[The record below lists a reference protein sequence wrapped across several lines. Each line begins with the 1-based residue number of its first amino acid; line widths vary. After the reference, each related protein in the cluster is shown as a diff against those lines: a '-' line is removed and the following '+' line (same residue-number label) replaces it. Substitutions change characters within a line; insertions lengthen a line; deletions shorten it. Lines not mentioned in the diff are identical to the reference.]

1 MISFFVIVIY
11 KIYNFS
17 VTCARIAL
25 LAAFTKI
32 RICMNKIYKIK
43 GFTPFVI
50 VTFINAF
57 IDLGHKVLM
66 LNIIN
71 KSFSQEEQLFYNF
84 IINSLII
91 LPFILLF
98 SPSGFLSDRFSKN
111 KILKICAFVNLIL
124 LVMFMIFYF
133 TGFFWG
139 AFYMT
144 LLMGVQA
151 TIYAPAKFGYIKEL
165 VGKENLTWGNGV
177 VQATAIIS
185 MLSSM
190 IIFRALF
197 DRLYTNGLIDSSLV
211 IKEMF
216 FLSLLLF
223 AFGLL
228 EFLLSFRLPT
238 IKQDLKFAFDKNK
251 YLKGVLLRENLASI
265 KKHKMIYLSVIFI
278 SVFWAISQLIINI
291 FPVYAK
297 NTLQILDTSMINM
310 LPAFSGLGII
320 IGSIV
325 AGRYSKNYI
334 ETGLIPLGA
343 CIMSI
348 TLLLFTSFTS
358 IFGLGILFFLFGLGG
373 ALYVVPLNALMQFYS
388 NDRELGRIIA
398 GNNFIQNIGI
408 FTALIISTLFI
419 TQNLPVE
426 WLFHVGALLG
436 LIATIYMVKLLP
448 FSLVRIL
455 VSIAILQRYR
465 LIVEGFNN
473 IPQKGGVLLLGNHIS
488 FIDWAIVQMAV
499 PKKVYFVMERSI
511 YSRWYIKFFLDFFG
525 VIPVSDLGS
534 CDSVVQIQKRLSN
547 GDIVCLFPE
556 GVISRHGHLNEFKSG
571 FEKIAQEVDESRAVV
586 LPFYIRGMWGSIFS
600 RSNEQFRE
608 RKKSFTKRNVSIAFG
623 DPMPLHTQKDKIKAK
638 VFEMSFKAWEHQCKN
653 SPTIPAAFIE
663 SCKRGGSDIAIIDT
677 QTGSMSYRKLLTLC
691 IMLSQDMKE
700 MKYKPLPKK
709 TNPCS
714 LPSDCIGIMLPASLA
729 SVLCNFSSL
738 MAGKIVVN
746 LNFTA
751 GATAIKSAIESS
763 NISHIYTSK
772 KFLEKLKDKG
782 VQIDFG
788 DTTLHFMEDI
798 VAQIRKQKT
807 AFILNIAF
815 VTFTPTWLLKLLF
828 AKESKIESVC
838 AILFSSGSEGIPK
851 GVMLSHLNIMSNI
864 AQIADVIHA
873 RNDETMLSSLP
884 PFHAFGLTVTT
895 LMPLIENMLVISHAD
910 PTDSL
915 GIAKAIAQNNVTIM
929 CATSTLLGIYARN
942 PKIDR
947 VMFDSIRLTVA
958 GAEKL
963 KKEVRE
969 SYTMKFNKPIYEGY
983 GATETTPVASV
994 NLPDEFDATFWQI
1007 HRANKEG
1014 SVGMPLPG
1022 TAVRIVDYD
1031 TLEEL
1036 PVGEHGLILIGG
1048 HQIMVGYLNNETKTN
1063 EVIVDLHG
1071 IRWYKSGDKGY
1082 LDSDGFLH
1090 ITDRYSR
1097 FVKIGGEMISLSSV
1111 EEEIAKVFKLK
1122 DISNEV
1128 KFCAVGLE
1136 DNKKGE
1142 KIVLLIESPEEH
1154 CVAAIDSIK
1163 KSDIIALKKPSEYF
1177 VVDKIPILGSGKV
1190 DLKSTKELAKEIE
1203 AKKSQTL

>member
-66 LNIIN
+66 LNIID
-71 KSFSQEEQLFYNF
+71 KSCSQEEQLFYNF

-197 DRLYTNGLIDSSLV
+197 DRLYTNGLIDSSLI

-534 CDSVVQIQKRLSN
+534 CDSVVQIQKRLIN

-1048 HQIMVGYLNNETKTN
+1048 HQIMVGYLNNEAKTN

>member
-1 MISFFVIVIY
+1 
-11 KIYNFS
+11 
-17 VTCARIAL
+17 
-25 LAAFTKI
+25 
-32 RICMNKIYKIK
+32 MNKIYKIK
-43 GFTPFVI
+43 GFTPFII
-50 VTFINAF
+50 VAFINAF

-66 LNIIN
+66 LSIIY
-71 KSFSQEEQLFYNF
+71 KSFSEGEHLFYNS
-84 IINSLII
+84 IANALVI
-91 LPFILLF
+91 LPFVLLF
-98 SPSGFLSDRFSKN
+98 SPAGFLSDRFSKN
-111 KILKICAFVNLIL
+111 KILKIGAFVNIIL
-124 LVMFMIFYF
+124 LFILMFFYSI
-133 TGFFWG
+133 GFFWG

-144 LLMGVQA
+144 LLMGMQA
-151 TIYAPAKFGYIKEL
+151 AIYSPAKYGYIKEL
-165 VGKENLTWGNGV
+165 VGKENLTWGNGII
-177 VQATAIIS
+177 QATAIIA
-185 MLSSM
+185 MLGGM
-190 IIFRALF
+190 IFFSALF
-197 DRLYTNGLIDSSLV
+197 ERFYTDGLTDPSLI
-211 IKEMF
+211 IKDMVFLAILLCF
-216 FLSLLLF
+216 F
-223 AFGLL
+223 ACL

-238 IKQDLKFAFDKNK
+238 IRQDSNISFNKDK
-251 YLKGVLLRENLASI
+251 YLKGELLKENLAVM
-265 KKHKMIYLSVIFI
+265 KKHRMIYLSVLFI
-278 SVFWAISQLIINI
+278 AVFWTISQLLVNI

-297 NTLQILDTSMINM
+297 NVLHIMDTDIVNM
-310 LPAFSGLGII
+310 LIAYTGLGII
-320 IGSIV
+320 VGSII

-348 TLLLFTSFTS
+348 ALLLFGVFNSLFS
-358 IFGLGILFFLFGLGG
+358 ISILFFLFGLGG

-388 NDRELGRIIA
+388 NDKELGTILA
-398 GNNFIQNIGI
+398 GNNFVQNIGMLL
-408 FTALIISTLFI
+408 ALFVATLFGM
-419 TQNLPVE
+419 QNMPVE
-426 WLFHVGALLG
+426 WLFYVSALLG
-436 LIATIYMVKLLP
+436 IVATLYMIKLLP

-455 VSIAILQRYR
+455 VSMAILQRYR
-465 LIVEGFNN
+465 LVVEGFNN

-525 VIPVSDLGS
+525 VIPVSSLGS
-534 CDSVVQIQKRLSN
+534 RGAIEQIQKRLSN

-571 FEKIAQEVDESRAVV
+571 FEKIAQGVDENLAVV

-608 RKKSFTKRNVSIAFG
+608 RKKSFTKRSVSIAFG
-623 DPMPLHTQKDKIKAK
+623 MPLPLHTQKEKIKAK
-638 VFEMSFKAWEHQCKN
+638 VFEMSFKAWEHQCQN

-691 IMLSQDMKE
+691 VMLSQDMKE
-700 MKYKPLPKK
+700 LSYKPLPKK
-709 TNPCS
+709 TNSCS
-714 LPSDCIGIMLPASLA
+714 LPNDCIGIMLPASLA
-729 SVLCNFSSL
+729 SVLCNFSSM

-751 GATAIKSAIESS
+751 GPNAIQSAIDSA

-772 KFLEKLKDKG
+772 KFLERLKDKG
-782 VQIDFG
+782 IEIDFSG
-788 DTTLHFMEDI
+788 VTLHFMEDI
-798 VAQIRKQKT
+798 VAQIRKQKA
-807 AFILNIAF
+807 AFILNISFITLA
-815 VTFTPTWLLKLLF
+815 PTWLLKLLF
-828 AKESKIESVC
+828 AKESKIDSVC
-838 AILFSSGSEGIPK
+838 AILFSSGSEGVPK

-910 PTDSL
+910 PTDAL
-915 GIAKAIAQNNVTIM
+915 GIARAIAQNNVTIM

-969 SYTMKFNKPIYEGY
+969 AYTMKFNKPIYEGY

-994 NLPDEFDATFWQI
+994 NLPDEFDVTFWQI

-1022 TAVRIVDYD
+1022 TAIRIVDYD

-1036 PVGEHGLILIGG
+1036 PLGEHGLILIGG
-1048 HQIMVGYLNNETKTN
+1048 HQIMVGYLNDEEKTN
-1063 EVIVDLHG
+1063 EVIIDLHG

-1082 LDSDGFLH
+1082 LDSDSFLH

-1097 FVKIGGEMISLSSV
+1097 FAKIGGEMISLSSV

-1122 DISNEV
+1122 EISSEV
-1128 KFCAVGLE
+1128 KFCAVALE
-1136 DNKKGE
+1136 DSKKGE
-1142 KIVLLIESPEEH
+1142 KVVLLIESPQEH
-1154 CVAAIDSIK
+1154 CAIAIDSIK
-1163 KSDIIALKKPSEYF
+1163 KSDIIPLKKPSEYF
-1177 VVDKIPILGSGKV
+1177 IVDKIPILGSGKV
-1190 DLKSTKELAKEIE
+1190 DLKSTKDLAREIE
-1203 AKKSQTL
+1203 GKK

>member
-197 DRLYTNGLIDSSLV
+197 DRLYTNGLIDSSLI

-571 FEKIAQEVDESRAVV
+571 FEKIAQEVDENRAVV

-714 LPSDCIGIMLPASLA
+714 LPNDCIGIMLPASLA

-1048 HQIMVGYLNNETKTN
+1048 HQIMVGYLNNEAKTN

-1177 VVDKIPILGSGKV
+1177 VVDKVPILGSGKV

>member
-1 MISFFVIVIY
+1 
-11 KIYNFS
+11 
-17 VTCARIAL
+17 
-25 LAAFTKI
+25 
-32 RICMNKIYKIK
+32 MNKIYKIK
-43 GFTPFVI
+43 GFTPFII
-50 VTFINAF
+50 VAFINAF

-66 LNIIN
+66 LSIIY
-71 KSFSQEEQLFYNF
+71 KSFSEGEHLFYNS
-84 IINSLII
+84 IANALVI
-91 LPFILLF
+91 LPFVLLF
-98 SPSGFLSDRFSKN
+98 SPAGFLSDKFSKN
-111 KILKICAFVNLIL
+111 KILKIGAFVNIIL
-124 LVMFMIFYF
+124 LCILMFFYSI
-133 TGFFWG
+133 GFFWG

-144 LLMGVQA
+144 LLMGMQA
-151 TIYAPAKFGYIKEL
+151 AIYSPAKYGYIKEL
-165 VGKENLTWGNGV
+165 VGKENLTWGNGII
-177 VQATAIIS
+177 QATAIVA
-185 MLSSM
+185 MLGGM
-190 IIFRALF
+190 IFFSALF
-197 DRLYTNGLIDSSLV
+197 ERFYTDGLTDPSLI
-211 IKEMF
+211 IKDMVFLAILLCF
-216 FLSLLLF
+216 F
-223 AFGLL
+223 ACL

-238 IKQDLKFAFDKNK
+238 IRQDSNISFNKDK
-251 YLKGVLLRENLASI
+251 YLKGELLKANLAVM
-265 KKHKMIYLSVIFI
+265 KKHRMIYLSVLFI
-278 SVFWAISQLIINI
+278 AVFWTISQLLVNI

-297 NTLQILDTSMINM
+297 NVLRIMDTDIVNM
-310 LPAFSGLGII
+310 LIACTGLGII
-320 IGSIV
+320 VGSII

-348 TLLLFTSFTS
+348 ALLLFGVFNSLFS
-358 IFGLGILFFLFGLGG
+358 ISLLFFLFGLGG

-388 NDRELGRIIA
+388 NDKELGTILA
-398 GNNFIQNIGI
+398 GNNFVQNIGMLL
-408 FTALIISTLFI
+408 ALFIATLFGI
-419 TQNLPVE
+419 QNLPVE
-426 WLFHVGALLG
+426 WLFYVSALLG
-436 LIATIYMVKLLP
+436 IVATLYMIKLLP

-455 VSIAILQRYR
+455 VSMAILQRYR
-465 LIVEGFNN
+465 LVVEGFNN

-525 VIPVSDLGS
+525 VIPVSSLGS
-534 CDSVVQIQKRLSN
+534 RGAIEQIQKRLSN

-571 FEKIAQEVDESRAVV
+571 FEKIAQGVDESLAVV

-608 RKKSFTKRNVSIAFG
+608 RKKSFTKRSVSIAFG
-623 DPMPLHTQKDKIKAK
+623 MPLPLHTQKEKIKAK
-638 VFEMSFKAWEHQCKN
+638 VFEMSFKAWEHQCQN

-663 SCKRGGSDIAIIDT
+663 SCKRGGGDIAIIDT

-691 IMLSQDMKE
+691 VMLSQDMKE
-700 MKYKPLPKK
+700 LSYKPLPKK
-709 TNPCS
+709 TNSCS
-714 LPSDCIGIMLPASLA
+714 LPNDCIGVMLPASLA
-729 SVLCNFSSL
+729 SVLCNFSSM

-751 GATAIKSAIESS
+751 GPKAIKSAIDSA

-782 VQIDFG
+782 IEIDFSG
-788 DTTLHFMEDI
+788 VTLHFMEDI
-798 VAQIRKQKT
+798 VAQIRKQKV
-807 AFILNIAF
+807 AFILNISFITLA
-815 VTFTPTWLLKLLF
+815 PTWLLKLLF

-838 AILFSSGSEGIPK
+838 AILFSSGSEGVPK

-910 PTDSL
+910 PTDAL
-915 GIAKAIAQNNVTIM
+915 GIARAIAQNNVTIM

-969 SYTMKFNKPIYEGY
+969 AYTMKFNKPIYEGY

-994 NLPDEFDATFWQI
+994 NLPDEFDVTFWQI

-1022 TAVRIVDYD
+1022 TAIRIVDYD

-1036 PVGEHGLILIGG
+1036 PLGEHGLILIGG
-1048 HQIMVGYLNNETKTN
+1048 HQIMVGYLNDEEKTN
-1063 EVIVDLHG
+1063 EVIIDLHG

-1097 FVKIGGEMISLSSV
+1097 FAKIGGEMISLSSV
-1111 EEEIAKVFKLK
+1111 EEEIAKVFKHK
-1122 DISNEV
+1122 EISNEV
-1128 KFCAVGLE
+1128 KFCAVALE
-1136 DNKKGE
+1136 DSKKGE
-1142 KIVLLIESPEEH
+1142 KVVLLIESPQEH
-1154 CVAAIDSIK
+1154 CAIAIESIK
-1163 KSDIIALKKPSEYF
+1163 KSDIIPLKKPSEYF
-1177 VVDKIPILGSGKV
+1177 IVDKIPILGSGKV
-1190 DLKSTKELAKEIE
+1190 DLKSTKELAREIE
-1203 AKKSQTL
+1203 GKKFMG

>member
-1 MISFFVIVIY
+1 
-11 KIYNFS
+11 
-17 VTCARIAL
+17 
-25 LAAFTKI
+25 
-32 RICMNKIYKIK
+32 MNKIYKIK
-43 GFTPFVI
+43 GFTPFII

-66 LNIIN
+66 LSIIY
-71 KSFSQEEQLFYNF
+71 KSFSEGEQLIYNS
-84 IINSLII
+84 IVNVLVI
-91 LPFILLF
+91 LPFVLLF

-111 KILKICAFVNLIL
+111 KILKIGAFVNIVL
-124 LVMFMIFYF
+124 LVILTLFYF
-133 TGFFWG
+133 VGFFWG
-139 AFYMT
+139 AFYIT
-144 LLMGVQA
+144 FFMGMQA
-151 TIYAPAKFGYIKEL
+151 AIYSPAKYGYIKEL
-165 VGKENLTWGNGV
+165 VGKENLTWGNGI
-177 VQATAIIS
+177 VQATAIIA
-185 MLSSM
+185 MLSGM
-190 IIFRALF
+190 IVFAALF
-197 DRLYTNGLIDSSLV
+197 ERLYTNGLTDPNLI
-211 IKEMF
+211 IKEMV
-216 FLSLLLF
+216 FLAILLCV
-223 AFGLL
+223 FGCL

-238 IKQDLKFAFDKNK
+238 IKQDLKITFNKDK
-251 YLKGVLLRENLASI
+251 YLKGVLLKENLATI
-265 KKHKMIYLSVIFI
+265 KKHKIIYLSVLFI
-278 SVFWAISQLIINI
+278 AVFWTISQLIANI

-297 NTLQILDTSMINM
+297 NTLQILDTSIVNI
-310 LPAFSGLGII
+310 LLSCTGIGII
-320 IGSIV
+320 VGSII

-343 CIMSI
+343 CIMTA
-348 TLLLFTSFTS
+348 TLLFFTSFS
-358 IFGLGILFFLFGLGG
+358 SLFGLGVLFFLFGLGG
-373 ALYVVPLNALMQFYS
+373 ALYIVPLNALMQFYS
-388 NDRELGRIIA
+388 NDKELGVILA
-398 GNNFIQNIGI
+398 GNNFVQNLGMLS
-408 FTALIISTLFI
+408 ALITATLFGL
-419 TQNLPVE
+419 QNLSVE
-426 WLFHVGALLG
+426 WLFYLSALLG
-436 LIATIYMVKLLP
+436 LVATIYMIKLMP

-455 VSIAILQRYR
+455 VSMAILQRYR
-465 LIVEGFNN
+465 LVVEGFNN

-488 FIDWAIVQMAV
+488 FIDWAIVQMAL

-525 VIPVSDLGS
+525 VIPVSSLGS
-534 CDSVVQIQKRLSN
+534 RGAIEQIQNRLSN

-571 FEKIAQEVDESRAVV
+571 FEKIAQGVDENKAVV

-623 DPMPLHTQKDKIKAK
+623 MPLPLHTQKDKIKSK

-653 SPTIPAAFIE
+653 SPTLPSAFIE

-700 MKYKPLPKK
+700 MKYKSLPKK

-714 LPSDCIGIMLPASLA
+714 LPNDCIGIMLPASLA

-751 GATAIKSAIESS
+751 GETAIKSAIESS

-788 DTTLHFMEDI
+788 DITLHFMEDI
-798 VAQIRKQKT
+798 VARIKKQKIV
-807 AFILNIAF
+807 FILNIIF
-815 VTFTPTWLLKLLF
+815 VTFAPTWLLKLLF

-838 AILFSSGSEGIPK
+838 AILFSSGSEGAPK

-873 RNDETMLSSLP
+873 KNDETMLSSLP

-895 LMPLIENMLVISHAD
+895 LMPIIENMLVVSHAD
-910 PTDSL
+910 PTDAL
-915 GIAKAIAQNNVTIM
+915 GIARAIAQNNVTIM

-942 PKIDR
+942 SKIDR

-969 SYTMKFNKPIYEGY
+969 AYTMKFNKPIYEGY

-1022 TAVRIVDYD
+1022 TAVRIVNYD

-1048 HQIMVGYLNNETKTN
+1048 HQIMVGYLNNEDKTK

-1082 LDSDGFLH
+1082 VDSDGFLH

-1097 FVKIGGEMISLSSV
+1097 FVKIGGEMISLSSI
-1111 EEEIAKVFKLK
+1111 EEEIAKIFKLK
-1122 DISNEV
+1122 DISSDV

-1136 DNKKGE
+1136 DSKKGE
-1142 KIVLLIESPEEH
+1142 KIVLLIESPTEH
-1154 CVAAIDSIK
+1154 CEKAIDSIK
-1163 KSDIIALKKPSEYF
+1163 KSDIIPLKKPSNYF
-1177 VVDKIPILGSGKV
+1177 IVDKIPILGSGKV

-1203 AKKSQTL
+1203 AKNINL

>member
-1 MISFFVIVIY
+1 
-11 KIYNFS
+11 
-17 VTCARIAL
+17 
-25 LAAFTKI
+25 
-32 RICMNKIYKIK
+32 
-43 GFTPFVI
+43 
-50 VTFINAF
+50 
-57 IDLGHKVLM
+57 
-66 LNIIN
+66 
-71 KSFSQEEQLFYNF
+71 
-84 IINSLII
+84 
-91 LPFILLF
+91 
-98 SPSGFLSDRFSKN
+98 
-111 KILKICAFVNLIL
+111 
-124 LVMFMIFYF
+124 
-133 TGFFWG
+133 
-139 AFYMT
+139 MT
-144 LLMGVQA
+144 LLMGMQA
-151 TIYAPAKFGYIKEL
+151 AIYSPAKYGYIKEL
-165 VGKENLTWGNGV
+165 VGKENLTWGNGII
-177 VQATAIIS
+177 QATAIIA
-185 MLSSM
+185 MLGGM
-190 IIFRALF
+190 IFFSALF
-197 DRLYTNGLIDSSLV
+197 ERFYTDGLTDPSLI
-211 IKEMF
+211 IKDMVFLAILLCF
-216 FLSLLLF
+216 F
-223 AFGLL
+223 ACL

-238 IKQDLKFAFDKNK
+238 IRQDSNISFNKDK
-251 YLKGVLLRENLASI
+251 YLKGELLKENLAVM
-265 KKHKMIYLSVIFI
+265 KKHRMIYLSVLFI
-278 SVFWAISQLIINI
+278 AVFWAISQLLVNI

-297 NTLQILDTSMINM
+297 NVLHIMDTDIVNM
-310 LPAFSGLGII
+310 LIAYTGLGII
-320 IGSIV
+320 VGSII

-348 TLLLFTSFTS
+348 ALLLFGVFNSLFS
-358 IFGLGILFFLFGLGG
+358 ISILFFLFGLGG

-388 NDRELGRIIA
+388 NDKELGTILA
-398 GNNFIQNIGI
+398 GNNFVQNIGMLL
-408 FTALIISTLFI
+408 ALFVATLFGM
-419 TQNLPVE
+419 QNMPVE
-426 WLFHVGALLG
+426 WLFYVSALLG
-436 LIATIYMVKLLP
+436 IVATLYMIKLLP

-455 VSIAILQRYR
+455 VSMAILQRYR
-465 LIVEGFNN
+465 LVVEGFNN

-525 VIPVSDLGS
+525 VIPVSSLGS
-534 CDSVVQIQKRLSN
+534 RGAIEQIQKRLSN

-571 FEKIAQEVDESRAVV
+571 FEKIAQGVDENLAVV

-608 RKKSFTKRNVSIAFG
+608 RKKSFTKRSVSIAFG
-623 DPMPLHTQKDKIKAK
+623 MPLPLHTQKEKIKAK
-638 VFEMSFKAWEHQCKN
+638 VFEMSFKAWEHQCQN

-691 IMLSQDMKE
+691 VMLSQDMKE
-700 MKYKPLPKK
+700 LSYKPLPKK
-709 TNPCS
+709 TNSCS
-714 LPSDCIGIMLPASLA
+714 LPNDCIGIMLPASLA
-729 SVLCNFSSL
+729 SVLCNFSSM

-751 GATAIKSAIESS
+751 GPNAIQSAIDSA
-763 NISHIYTSK
+763 NILHIYTSK
-772 KFLEKLKDKG
+772 KFLERLKDKG
-782 VQIDFG
+782 IEIDFSG
-788 DTTLHFMEDI
+788 VTLHFMEDI
-798 VAQIRKQKT
+798 VAQIRKQKA
-807 AFILNIAF
+807 AFILNISFITLA
-815 VTFTPTWLLKLLF
+815 PTWLLKLLF
-828 AKESKIESVC
+828 AKESKIDSVC
-838 AILFSSGSEGIPK
+838 AILFSSGSEGVPK

-910 PTDSL
+910 PTDAL
-915 GIAKAIAQNNVTIM
+915 GIARAIAQNNVTIM

-969 SYTMKFNKPIYEGY
+969 AYTMKFNKPIYEGY

-994 NLPDEFDATFWQI
+994 NLPDEFDVTFWQI

-1022 TAVRIVDYD
+1022 TAIRIVDYD

-1036 PVGEHGLILIGG
+1036 PLGEHGLILIGG
-1048 HQIMVGYLNNETKTN
+1048 HQIMVGYLNDEEKTN
-1063 EVIVDLHG
+1063 EVIIDLHG

-1097 FVKIGGEMISLSSV
+1097 FAKIGGEMISLSSV

-1122 DISNEV
+1122 EISSEV
-1128 KFCAVGLE
+1128 KFCAVALE
-1136 DNKKGE
+1136 DSKKGE
-1142 KIVLLIESPEEH
+1142 KVVLLIESPQEY
-1154 CVAAIDSIK
+1154 CAIAIDSIK
-1163 KSDIIALKKPSEYF
+1163 KSDIIPLKKPSEYF
-1177 VVDKIPILGSGKV
+1177 IVDKIPILGSGKV
-1190 DLKSTKELAKEIE
+1190 DLKSTKDLAREIE
-1203 AKKSQTL
+1203 GKKFMG

>member
-1 MISFFVIVIY
+1 
-11 KIYNFS
+11 
-17 VTCARIAL
+17 
-25 LAAFTKI
+25 
-32 RICMNKIYKIK
+32 MNKIYKIK
-43 GFTPFVI
+43 GFTPFII
-50 VTFINAF
+50 VAFINAF

-66 LNIIN
+66 LSIIY
-71 KSFSQEEQLFYNF
+71 KSFSEGEHLFYNS
-84 IINSLII
+84 IANALVI
-91 LPFILLF
+91 LPFVLLF
-98 SPSGFLSDRFSKN
+98 SPAGFLSDRFSKN
-111 KILKICAFVNLIL
+111 KILKIGAFVNIIL
-124 LVMFMIFYF
+124 LFILMFFYSI
-133 TGFFWG
+133 GFFWG

-144 LLMGVQA
+144 LLMGMQA
-151 TIYAPAKFGYIKEL
+151 AIYSPAKYGYIKEL
-165 VGKENLTWGNGV
+165 VGKENLTWGNGII
-177 VQATAIIS
+177 QATAIIA
-185 MLSSM
+185 MLGGM
-190 IIFRALF
+190 IFFSALF
-197 DRLYTNGLIDSSLV
+197 ERFYTDGLTDPSLI
-211 IKEMF
+211 IKDMVFLAILLCF
-216 FLSLLLF
+216 F
-223 AFGLL
+223 ACL

-238 IKQDLKFAFDKNK
+238 IRQDSNISFNKDK
-251 YLKGVLLRENLASI
+251 YLKGELLKENLAVM
-265 KKHKMIYLSVIFI
+265 KKHRMIYLSVLFI
-278 SVFWAISQLIINI
+278 AVFWTISQLLVNI

-297 NTLQILDTSMINM
+297 NVLHIMDTDIVNM
-310 LPAFSGLGII
+310 LIAYTGLGII
-320 IGSIV
+320 VGSII

-348 TLLLFTSFTS
+348 ALLLFGVFNSLFS
-358 IFGLGILFFLFGLGG
+358 ISILFFLFGLGG

-388 NDRELGRIIA
+388 NDKELGTILA
-398 GNNFIQNIGI
+398 GNNFVQNIGMLL
-408 FTALIISTLFI
+408 ALFVATLFGM
-419 TQNLPVE
+419 QNMPVE
-426 WLFHVGALLG
+426 WLFYVSALLG
-436 LIATIYMVKLLP
+436 IVATLYMIKLLP

-455 VSIAILQRYR
+455 VSMAILQRYR
-465 LIVEGFNN
+465 LVVEGFNN

-525 VIPVSDLGS
+525 VIPVSSLGS
-534 CDSVVQIQKRLSN
+534 RGAIEQIQKRLSN

-571 FEKIAQEVDESRAVV
+571 FEKIAQGVDENLAVV

-608 RKKSFTKRNVSIAFG
+608 RKKSFTKRSVSIAFG
-623 DPMPLHTQKDKIKAK
+623 MPLPLHTQKEKIKAK
-638 VFEMSFKAWEHQCKN
+638 VFEMSFKAWEHQCQN

-691 IMLSQDMKE
+691 VMLSQDMKE
-700 MKYKPLPKK
+700 LSYKPLPKK
-709 TNPCS
+709 TNSCS
-714 LPSDCIGIMLPASLA
+714 LPNDCIGIMLPASLA
-729 SVLCNFSSL
+729 SVLCNFSSM

-751 GATAIKSAIESS
+751 GPNAIQSAIDSA

-772 KFLEKLKDKG
+772 KFLERLKDKG
-782 VQIDFG
+782 IEIDFSG
-788 DTTLHFMEDI
+788 VTLHFMEDI
-798 VAQIRKQKT
+798 VAQIRKQKA
-807 AFILNIAF
+807 AFILNISFITLA
-815 VTFTPTWLLKLLF
+815 PTWLLKLLF
-828 AKESKIESVC
+828 AKESKIDSVC
-838 AILFSSGSEGIPK
+838 AILFSSGSEGVPK

-910 PTDSL
+910 PTDAL
-915 GIAKAIAQNNVTIM
+915 GIARAIAQNNVTIM

-969 SYTMKFNKPIYEGY
+969 AYTMKFNKPIYEGY

-994 NLPDEFDATFWQI
+994 NLPDEFDVTFWQI

-1022 TAVRIVDYD
+1022 TAIRIVDYD

-1036 PVGEHGLILIGG
+1036 PLGEHGLILIGG
-1048 HQIMVGYLNNETKTN
+1048 HQIMVGYLNDEEKTN
-1063 EVIVDLHG
+1063 EVIIDLHG

-1097 FVKIGGEMISLSSV
+1097 FAKIGGEMISLSSV

-1122 DISNEV
+1122 EISSEV
-1128 KFCAVGLE
+1128 KFCAVALE
-1136 DNKKGE
+1136 DSKKGE
-1142 KIVLLIESPEEH
+1142 KVVLLIESPQEH
-1154 CVAAIDSIK
+1154 CAIAIDSIK
-1163 KSDIIALKKPSEYF
+1163 KSDIIPLKKPSEYF
-1177 VVDKIPILGSGKV
+1177 IVDKIPILGSGKV
-1190 DLKSTKELAKEIE
+1190 DLKSTKDLAREIE
-1203 AKKSQTL
+1203 GKKFTTKDLMA